1 MNVSQFSFLN
11 RKDAINFLRIMLR
24 ELRTMTARE
33 GFSGVRKAIDLA
45 LLELKKVDVAA
56 TTDEQVHKQS
66 H

>member
-1 MNVSQFSFLN
+1 MTVSQFSFLN

>member
-1 MNVSQFSFLN
+1 MTASQFSFLN

-45 LLELKKVDVAA
+45 LLELKKVDVAS

>member
-1 MNVSQFSFLN
+1 MTASQFSFLN